1 MYFTL
6 FVYAIIFFMEVL
18 LETNIDL
25 NLSLYSGQNFLWAHE
40 NGVHTA
46 CVNGIALSAVQC
58 ERGILL
64 CSDYEIDAEFFKNY
78 FDINRDY
85 VSVLNG
91 YKNDIYVSKA
101 AKAYPGLHVLNQ
113 PVWETLCMFI
123 ISANNNIK
131 RITGIVRTLSSALGE
146 EYSLKSNMLHAF
158 PSADALASSNVE
170 FMYKCGLG
178 YRAPYIHEAAQAV
191 SAGFPILSLPG
202 IGYEE
207 AKRELLKIKGV
218 GEKVADC
225 ILLFSCGY
233 SEAFPVD
240 TWVIKLMQSLYK
252 TTDDKKLIKK
262 RIAQLFPTDAGI
274 IQQYLFHAARMG
286 LYGEL

>member
-1 MYFTL
+1 
-6 FVYAIIFFMEVL
+6 MEIL
-18 LETNIDL
+18 LETNLDL
-25 NLSLYSGQNFLWAHE
+25 NLSLYSGQSFLWEHE

-46 CVNGIALSAVQC
+46 CVNGIALSAKKTEGGV
-58 ERGILL
+58 LL
-64 CSDYEIDAEFFKNY
+64 RSDSEIDAEFFKNY

-85 VSVLNG
+85 LSVLQQ
-91 YKNDIYVSKA
+91 YENDIYVSKA
-101 AKAYPGLHVLNQ
+101 AVAYPGLHVLNQ

-131 RITGIVRTLSSALGE
+131 RITGIVKTLSLSLGD
-146 EYSLKSNMLHAF
+146 EYSLNSNILHAF
-158 PSADALASSNVE
+158 PSPDALASSSVE
-170 FMYKCGLG
+170 FMYKCSLG
-178 YRAPYIHEAAQAV
+178 YRAPYIYEAAQAV
-191 SAGFPILSLPG
+191 SAGFPLLSLAG
-202 IGYEE
+202 LGYDE

-262 RIAQLFPTDAGI
+262 RIAELFPADAGI